1 MSICTRK
8 ESMMI
13 AGVIKKNA
21 PILELINT
29 ELQGEFKS
37 GGGSTVDVQIPGYG
51 IVTKGEAI
59 GDATVEVAPVPVTV
73 DVYNTAASLTMVQ
86 KALDVDDFQKQI
98 AEPRGA
104 KLAATVN
111 KLVYSEGFHNANQSV
126 VTSAVSFAN
135 MAEAV
140 SDIETTRVDGQIGAM
155 IHPIVKARLT
165 SPGNNND
172 FNNPSIAKDLYN
184 GVIGD
189 YMGATFISS
198 PDASIVYTSWVPG
211 SAASVGAVS
220 EGATSLVISDASAVS
235 GAICRKGTVL
245 KIAGIY
251 NVDEFGDSLATQ
263 RSFIVKEDYT
273 VTSAGTVTVSVESIH
288 AAGAL
293 KNVSALPTA
302 GLKVTSPL
310 EASSSYYT
318 GMVFSKN
325 SLVFASAPLKEFYG
339 ADPDESMKLAG
350 VVNVRFA
357 AEGNITT
364 GAQVARWD
372 ILVGTKAVRGKAI
385 CAVYVK
391 V

>member
-13 AGVIKKNA
+13 AGVVKKNA

-37 GGGSTVDVQIPGYG
+37 GGGATVDVQIPGYG

-59 GDATVEVAPVPVTV
+59 GDATVDVAPVPVTV

-104 KLAATVN
+104 KLAATIN
-111 KLVYSEGFHNANQSV
+111 KLVYNEGFYNANQSV
-126 VTSAVSFAN
+126 VTSAVSFPN
-135 MAEAV
+135 MAEAIGIV
-140 SDIETTRVDGQIGAM
+140 ESTRVDGTFGAM
-155 IHPIVKARLT
+155 IHPTVKARLA
-165 SPGNNND
+165 SSDNND
-172 FNNPSIAKDLYN
+172 FTNPSISKDLYN
-184 GVIGD
+184 GVIND
-189 YMGATFISS
+189 YGGATFISS

-211 SAASVGAVS
+211 SAATVSAVS
-220 EGATSLVISDASAVS
+220 EGATSLVISDATAVS
-235 GAICRKGTVL
+235 GAICKKGTVL
-245 KIAGIY
+245 KVANIF

-263 RSFIVKEDYT
+263 RSFIVKEDFT
-273 VTSAGTVTVSVESIH
+273 VTSAGTVTVSVEAIH

-318 GMVFSKN
+318 GMVFSRN

-339 ADPDESMKLAG
+339 ADPDENMKLAG

-357 AEGNITT
+357 AEGNIST

-391 V
+391 A

>member
-8 ESMMI
+8 ESMLV
-13 AGVIKKNA
+13 AGQVKKNA

-37 GGGSTVDVQIPGYG
+37 GGGVTVDVQIPGYG

-59 GDATVEVAPVPVTV
+59 GDATVDVAPVPVTV
-73 DVYNTAASLTMVQ
+73 EVYNTAASLTMVQ
-86 KALDVDDFQKQI
+86 KALDVDDFDKQI
-98 AEPRGA
+98 ANPRGA

-111 KLVYSEGFHNANQSV
+111 KLVYEEGFYNANQSV
-126 VTSAVSFAN
+126 VTSAVAFSN

-140 SDIETTRVDGQIGAM
+140 SNIESTRVDGRIGAM
-155 IHPIVKARLT
+155 IHPNFKARLV
-165 SPGNNND
+165 SRDNNND
-172 FNNPSIAKDLYN
+172 FTNPSISKDLYN

-211 SAASVGAVS
+211 AAATVAAAS
-220 EGATSLVISDASAVS
+220 EGATSLVISDATAVI
-235 GAICRKGTVL
+235 GAVCKKGTVL
-245 KIAGIY
+245 KIAGLY
-251 NVDEFGDSLATQ
+251 NVDEFCDTLATQ
-263 RSFIVKEDYT
+263 RSFIVKQDFV
-273 VTSAGTVTVSVESIH
+273 VTSAGTVTVSVEAIH
-288 AAGAL
+288 ASGAL

-318 GMVFSKN
+318 GMVFSQN
-325 SLVFASAPLKEFYG
+325 AIVFASAPLKEFYG
-339 ADPDESMKLAG
+339 ADPEQSMKLAG

-357 AEGNITT
+357 GDGNIST
-364 GAQVARWD
+364 GAQIARWD
-372 ILVGTKAVRGKAI
+372 ILAGAKAIRGKAI
-385 CAVYVK
+385 CNVYVK
-391 V
+391 A

>member
-13 AGVIKKNA
+13 AGVVKKNA

-37 GGGSTVDVQIPGYG
+37 GGGATVDVQIPGYG

-73 DVYNTAASLTMVQ
+73 DVYNTAASLSMVQ

-104 KLAATVN
+104 KLAATIN
-111 KLVYSEGFHNANQSV
+111 KLVYNEGFYNANQSV
-126 VTSAVSFAN
+126 VTSAVSFPN
-135 MAEAV
+135 MAEAIGIV
-140 SDIETTRVDGQIGAM
+140 ESTRVDGTFGAM
-155 IHPIVKARLT
+155 IHPTVKARLA
-165 SPGNNND
+165 SSDNND
-172 FNNPSIAKDLYN
+172 FYNPSISKDLYN
-184 GVIGD
+184 GIIND
-189 YMGATFISS
+189 YGGATFISS

-211 SAASVGAVS
+211 SAATVSAVS
-220 EGATSLVISDASAVS
+220 EGATSLVISDATAVS
-235 GAICRKGTVL
+235 GAICKKGTVL
-245 KIAGIY
+245 KVANIF

-263 RSFIVKEDYT
+263 RSFIVKEDFT
-273 VTSAGTVTVSVESIH
+273 VTSAGTVTVSVEAIH
-288 AAGAL
+288 ATGAL

-302 GLKVTSPL
+302 GLKVISPL

-339 ADPDESMKLAG
+339 ADPDENMKLAG

-357 AEGNITT
+357 AEGNIST

-372 ILVGTKAVRGKAI
+372 ILAGTKAVRGKAI

-391 V
+391 A

>member
-13 AGVIKKNA
+13 AGVVKKNA

-37 GGGSTVDVQIPGYG
+37 GGGVTVDVQIPGYG
-51 IVTKGEAI
+51 VVTKGEAI
-59 GDATVEVAPVPVTV
+59 GDTTVEVAPVPVTV

-86 KALDVDDFQKQI
+86 KALDVDDFDKQI
-98 AEPRGA
+98 ANPRGA

-111 KLVYSEGFHNANQSV
+111 KLVYDEGFYNANQSV
-126 VTSAVSFAN
+126 VTSAVAFSNF
-135 MAEAV
+135 AEAV
-140 SDIETTRVDGQIGAM
+140 SDIDSTRVDGKIGAM
-155 IHPIVKARLT
+155 IHPIVKARLA
-165 SPGNNND
+165 SSLNND

-184 GVIGD
+184 GVVGD

-211 SAASVGAVS
+211 SAATVAAAV
-220 EGATSLVISDASAVS
+220 EGATSLVISDATAVI
-235 GAICRKGTVL
+235 GAVCRKGTVL
-245 KIAGIY
+245 KIAGLY
-251 NVDEFGDSLATQ
+251 NVDEFGDALATQ
-263 RSFIVKEDYT
+263 RSFIVKQDYT
-273 VTSAGTVTVSVESIH
+273 VTSAGTVTVSVEAIH
-288 AAGAL
+288 ATGAM

-318 GMVFSKN
+318 GMVFSQN
-325 SLVFASAPLKEFYG
+325 AIVFASAPLKEFYG

-357 AEGNITT
+357 ANGNIST
-364 GAQVARWD
+364 GAQIARWD
-372 ILVGTKAVRGKAI
+372 ILAGAKAIRGKAI
-385 CAVYVK
+385 CNVYVK
-391 V
+391 A

>member
-8 ESMMI
+8 ESMMV
-13 AGVIKKNA
+13 AGQVKKNA

-37 GGGSTVDVQIPGYG
+37 GGGVTVDVQIPGYG
-51 IVTKGEAI
+51 VVTKGEAI
-59 GDATVEVAPVPVTV
+59 GDTTVDVAPVAVTV

-86 KALDVDDFQKQI
+86 KALDVDDFDKQI
-98 AEPRGA
+98 ANPRGA

-111 KLVYSEGFHNANQSV
+111 KLVYDEGFFNANQSV
-126 VTSAVSFAN
+126 VTSAVAFSNF
-135 MAEAV
+135 AEAV
-140 SDIETTRVDGQIGAM
+140 SDIESTRVDGMIGAM
-155 IHPIVKARLT
+155 IHPIVKARLA
-165 SPGNNND
+165 SSDNND
-172 FNNPSIAKDLYN
+172 FSNPSISKDLYN

-211 SAASVGAVS
+211 SAATVAAAS
-220 EGATSLVISDASAVS
+220 EGATSLVISDASAVVGS
-235 GAICRKGTVL
+235 VCKRGTVL
-245 KIAGIY
+245 KIAGLY
-251 NVDEFGDSLATQ
+251 NVDEFGDTLATQ
-263 RSFIVKEDYT
+263 RSFVVKQDFT
-273 VTSAGTVTVSVESIH
+273 VTSAGTVTVSVEAIH
-288 AAGAL
+288 ATGAL
-293 KNVSALPTA
+293 KNVSGLPTT

-325 SLVFASAPLKEFYG
+325 AIVFASAPLKEFFG

-357 AEGNITT
+357 ADGNISS
-364 GAQVARWD
+364 GAQIARWD
-372 ILVGTKAVRGKAI
+372 ILAGAKAIRGKAI
-385 CAVYVK
+385 CNVYVK
-391 V
+391 A

>member
-8 ESMMI
+8 ESMLV
-13 AGVIKKNA
+13 AGQVKKNA

-37 GGGSTVDVQIPGYG
+37 GGGVTVDVQIPGYG
-51 IVTKGEAI
+51 VVTKGEAI
-59 GDATVEVAPVPVTV
+59 GDTTVEVAPVPVTV

-86 KALDVDDFQKQI
+86 KALDVDDFDKQI
-98 AEPRGA
+98 ANPRGA

-111 KLVYSEGFHNANQSV
+111 KLVYEEGFYNANQSV
-126 VTSAVSFAN
+126 VTSAVAFSN

-140 SDIETTRVDGQIGAM
+140 SNIESTRVDGQIGAM
-155 IHPIVKARLT
+155 IHPNFKARLV
-165 SPGNNND
+165 SRDNNND
-172 FNNPSIAKDLYN
+172 FTNPSISKDLYN

-211 SAASVGAVS
+211 AAATVAAAS
-220 EGATSLVISDASAVS
+220 EGATSLVISDATAVI
-235 GAICRKGTVL
+235 GAVCKKGTVL
-245 KIAGIY
+245 KIAGLY
-251 NVDEFGDSLATQ
+251 NVDEFGDTLATQ
-263 RSFIVKEDYT
+263 RSFIVKQDFV
-273 VTSAGTVTVSVESIH
+273 VTSAGTVTVSVEAIH
-288 AAGAL
+288 ASGAL

-318 GMVFSKN
+318 GMVFSQN
-325 SLVFASAPLKEFYG
+325 AIVFASAPLKEFYG
-339 ADPDESMKLAG
+339 ADPEQSMKLAG

-357 AEGNITT
+357 GDGNIST
-364 GAQVARWD
+364 GAQIARWD
-372 ILVGTKAVRGKAI
+372 ILAGAKAIRGKAI
-385 CAVYVK
+385 CNVYVK
-391 V
+391 A

>member
-13 AGVIKKNA
+13 AGVVKKNA

-37 GGGSTVDVQIPGYG
+37 GGGTTVDVQIPGYG
-51 IVTKGEAI
+51 VVTKGEAI
-59 GDATVEVAPVPVTV
+59 GDATVDVAPVPVTV

-104 KLAATVN
+104 KLASTVN
-111 KLVYSEGFHNANQSV
+111 KLVYEEGFYNANQSV

-140 SDIETTRVDGQIGAM
+140 SDIESTRVDGQIGAM
-155 IHPIVKARLT
+155 IHPVVKARLA
-165 SPGNNND
+165 SSDNND
-172 FNNPSIAKDLYN
+172 FNNPAIAKDLYN
-184 GVIGD
+184 GVVGD
-189 YMGATFISS
+189 YMGATFVSS

-211 SAASVGAVS
+211 AAATVGAVS
-220 EGATSLVISDASAVS
+220 EGATSLVITDATATVGSV
-235 GAICRKGTVL
+235 CKKGTVL

-251 NVDEFGDSLATQ
+251 NVDEFGDALASQ
-263 RSFIVKEDYT
+263 RSFIVKENFT
-273 VTSAGTVTVSVESIH
+273 VVSAGSVTVSVEAIH
-288 AAGAL
+288 ATGAL
-293 KNVSALPTA
+293 KNVSALPTS

-310 EASSSYYT
+310 EASTSYYT
-318 GMVFSKN
+318 GMVFCKN

-339 ADPDESMKLAG
+339 ANPDESMKLAG

-357 AEGNITT
+357 AEGNIST

-372 ILVGTKAVRGKAI
+372 ILAGTKAVRGKAI
-385 CAVYVK
+385 CNVYVK
-391 V
+391 A

>member
-13 AGVIKKNA
+13 AGVVKKNA

-37 GGGSTVDVQIPGYG
+37 GGGTTIDVQIPGYG
-51 IVTKGEAI
+51 VVTKGEAI

-104 KLAATVN
+104 KLASTVN
-111 KLVYSEGFHNANQSV
+111 KLVYEEGFYNANQSV
-126 VTSAVSFAN
+126 VTSAVSFPN
-135 MAEAV
+135 FAEAV
-140 SDIETTRVDGQIGAM
+140 SDIESTRVDGSIGAM
-155 IHPIVKARLT
+155 IHPIVKARLA
-165 SPGNNND
+165 SSDND
-172 FNNPSIAKDLYN
+172 FDNPSISKDLYN

-189 YMGATFISS
+189 YMGATFVSS

-211 SAASVGAVS
+211 SAAAVSAVS
-220 EGATSLVISDASAVS
+220 EGATSLVITDATAVS
-235 GAICRKGTVL
+235 GSVCKKGTVL
-245 KIAGIY
+245 KIAGIR
-251 NVDEFGDSLATQ
+251 NVDEFGDALATQ
-263 RSFIVKEDYT
+263 RSFVVKEDFT
-273 VTSAGTVTVSVESIH
+273 VTSAGTVTVSVEAIH
-288 AAGAL
+288 AVGPL

-318 GMVFSKN
+318 GIVFSRN
-325 SLVFASAPLKEFYG
+325 SLMFGSAPLKEFYG
-339 ADPDESMKLAG
+339 SDPDETMKLAG
-350 VVNVRFA
+350 VINVRFA
-357 AEGNITT
+357 ADGNITS

-372 ILVGTKAVRGKAI
+372 ILAGTKTVRGKAI
-385 CAVYVK
+385 CNVYVK
-391 V
+391 A

>member
-13 AGVIKKNA
+13 AGVVKKNA

-37 GGGSTVDVQIPGYG
+37 GGGSTIDVQIPGYG

-104 KLAATVN
+104 KLASTIN
-111 KLVYSEGFHNANQSV
+111 KLVYEEGFYNANQSV
-126 VTSAVSFAN
+126 VTSAVTFGN
-135 MAEAV
+135 MAEAIGNV
-140 SDIETTRVDGQIGAM
+140 DSTRVDGTFGAM
-155 IHPIVKARLT
+155 IHPTVKARLA
-165 SPGNNND
+165 SSDNND
-172 FNNPSIAKDLYN
+172 FYNPSISKDLYN
-184 GVIGD
+184 GVIND
-189 YMGATFISS
+189 YGGATFISS

-211 SAASVGAVS
+211 SAATVGAVS
-220 EGATSLVISDASAVS
+220 EGATSLVISDATAVI
-235 GAICRKGTVL
+235 GAVCKKGTVL
-245 KIAGIY
+245 KVANIF

-273 VTSAGTVTVSVESIH
+273 VTSAGTVNVKVEAIH
-288 AAGAL
+288 ATGAL

-302 GLKVTSPL
+302 GLRVTSPL

-318 GMVFSKN
+318 GMVFSRN

-372 ILVGTKAVRGKAI
+372 ILAGTKAVRGKAI

-391 V
+391 A

>member
-13 AGVIKKNA
+13 AGVVKKNA

-29 ELQGEFKS
+29 ELQGEFKP
-37 GGGSTVDVQIPGYG
+37 GGGATIDVQIPGYG
-51 IVTKGEAI
+51 VVTKGEAI
-59 GDATVEVAPVPVTV
+59 GDATVDVAPVPVTV

-104 KLAATVN
+104 KLASTVN
-111 KLVYSEGFHNANQSV
+111 KLVYEEGFYNANQSV

-140 SDIETTRVDGQIGAM
+140 SDIESTRVDGQIGAM
-155 IHPIVKARLT
+155 IHPVVKARLA
-165 SPGNNND
+165 SSDNND
-172 FNNPSIAKDLYN
+172 FNNPSISKDLYN

-189 YMGATFISS
+189 YMGATFVSS

-211 SAASVGAVS
+211 SAATVGAVS
-220 EGATSLVISDASAVS
+220 EGATSLVITDATATV
-235 GAICRKGTVL
+235 GVICKKGTVL

-251 NVDEFGDSLATQ
+251 NVDEFGDALASQ
-263 RSFIVKEDYT
+263 RSFVVKEDFT
-273 VTSAGTVTVSVESIH
+273 VAAAGTVNVKVEAIR

-293 KNVSALPTA
+293 KNVSALPTS

-310 EASSSYYT
+310 EASTSYYT
-318 GMVFSKN
+318 GIVFSRN
-325 SLVFASAPLKEFYG
+325 SLMFGSAPLKEFYG
-339 ADPDESMKLAG
+339 ADPDETMKIAG
-350 VVNVRFA
+350 VINVRFA
-357 AEGNITT
+357 AEGNIST

-372 ILVGTKAVRGKAI
+372 ILAGTKAVRGKAI
-385 CAVYVK
+385 CNVYVK
-391 V
+391 A